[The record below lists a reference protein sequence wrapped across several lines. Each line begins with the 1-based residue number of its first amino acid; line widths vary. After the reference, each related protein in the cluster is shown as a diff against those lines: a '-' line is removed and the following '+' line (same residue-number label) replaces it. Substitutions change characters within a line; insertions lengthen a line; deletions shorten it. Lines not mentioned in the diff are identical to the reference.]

1 MIHAAW
7 ASKQYFRS
15 SSALLKHSRYLLQLL
30 PRAGLNICHQSSTH
44 HYGSINALLGRAWRE
59 KKTNRYWQ
67 KIIYLFETAYFNCR
81 YTANQPSFLL
91 LCWTFLSFFI
101 TVLLQFSMHPAFI
114 KKKKINDLNAML
126 PTIFSLCY
134 YSASFTYKTIFEIAK
149 SSDFSLL
156 HLECSKITLKDETM
170 WTTY

>member
-1 MIHAAW
+1 
-7 ASKQYFRS
+7 
-15 SSALLKHSRYLLQLL
+15 
-30 PRAGLNICHQSSTH
+30 
-44 HYGSINALLGRAWRE
+44 
-59 KKTNRYWQ
+59 
-67 KIIYLFETAYFNCR
+67 
-81 YTANQPSFLL
+81 
-91 LCWTFLSFFI
+91 
-101 TVLLQFSMHPAFI
+101 
-114 KKKKINDLNAML
+114 ML